1 MKPWRTLS
9 YIAVLVA
16 YGVLPFGVQA
26 QQPAKLSK
34 DEPIE
39 IVSDALEVIQ
49 AEHRAIFTG
58 NVIATQGKVHMKA
71 DKMIVFYRDE
81 NKGDAAAETAPKA
94 TAPEVAPAPEEE
106 AGAIGKGIYRIES
119 EGNVFF
125 SSPTETA
132 QGDKSIYTV
141 DDDTINLMGN
151 VLLTRGGNVLK
162 GTTLVYNLKT
172 GRSLLTGQAVTAGGN
187 GRVRGLFIPE
197 EKKPK

>member
-1 MKPWRTLS
+1 MN
-9 YIAVLVA
+9 
-16 YGVLPFGVQA
+16 VLPLRAHA
-26 QQPAKLSK
+26 QGPAKLSK

-71 DKMIVFYRDE
+71 DKMVVFYRDE
-81 NKGDAAAETAPKA
+81 NKPGEAPEAPAA
-94 TAPEVAPAPEEE
+94 TAPEVAPAPAKEE

-132 QGDKSIYTV
+132 QGDKSIYKV

-162 GTTLVYNLKT
+162 GTTLVYNLET
-172 GRSLLTGQAVTAGGN
+172 GRSLLTGQAVKAGGE
-187 GRVRGLFIPE
+187 GRVRGLFVPD